1 MLLPATPAFRRKRG
15 GPKKESATAP
25 PGPTPLVL
33 VSASYDSTELQL
45 TLVFDRAVNPTGY
58 IQEAF
63 TVYDAMENMQWYM
76 PNGMEQPAPTTV
88 RFSLQAMEP
97 ISGGFIRMDAWAE
110 NGIVAVG
117 DGQPWPGC
125 TNLPLP
131 FP

>member
-1 MLLPATPAFRRKRG
+1 MLLPATPQFRRKRG
-15 GPKKESATAP
+15 SPRKAGASSP
-25 PGPTPLVL
+25 PVPTPLVL
-33 VSASYDSTELQL
+33 VSASYDSTELLL
-45 TLVFDRAVNPTGY
+45 TLVFDRAVNPTLY

-76 PNGMEQPAPTTV
+76 PDGMEQLSPTTV

-97 ISGGFIRMDAWAE
+97 IGGGFIRMDVWAE
-110 NGIVAVG
+110 NGIVAVD
-117 DGQPWPGC
+117 DGQPWPGV